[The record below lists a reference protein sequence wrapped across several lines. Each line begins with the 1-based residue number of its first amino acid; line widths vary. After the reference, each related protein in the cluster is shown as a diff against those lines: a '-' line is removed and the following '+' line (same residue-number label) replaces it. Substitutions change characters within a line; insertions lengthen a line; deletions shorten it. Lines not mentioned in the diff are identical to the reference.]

1 MDQRELVSPE
11 LALVDSALAARAR
24 ADLPWRPWEAH
35 AATEIVPLPGPPAPP
50 SRRLVSPA
58 FGVGAVLGVTVLT
71 LSVLPTRDPPT
82 LAAFTRPKPPPLV
95 TPKAPAPQ
103 PPPAQVKPAAKKR
116 VVPPPPPAQKVRAK
130 PAPKREAAPKPAPKP
145 DPVPPPAP
153 PAPPPKRTYAWKP
166 YSGAVYYQVSFV
178 RNGARIFQ
186 TQTRTP
192 RLRLPTRI
200 QLGPGRYSWT
210 VRPAIVADLG
220 IRLADPI
227 VRRAFRVRGD

>member
-1 MDQRELVSPE
+1 MEQQELVSPE
-11 LALVDSALAARAR
+11 LALVDSALAVRAR

-35 AATEIVPLPGPPAPP
+35 AATEIVPLGPPPRN
-50 SRRLVSPA
+50 RRALSPA
-58 FGVGAVLGVTVLT
+58 LGIGGALGLAVLT

-82 LAAFTRPKPPPLV
+82 LAAFRQPKPPPRV
-95 TPKAPAPQ
+95 TRKAPAPQ

-116 VVPPPPPAQKVRAK
+116 VVTPPPFTKTLRAAPVK
-130 PAPKREAAPKPAPKP
+130 KAAPRPKAAPAPKRRPAP
-145 DPVPPPAP
+145 PPP
-153 PAPPPKRTYAWKP
+153 PAPPPKRTYSWKP
-166 YSGAVYYQVSFV
+166 FSGAIYYQVSFV
-178 RNGARIFQ
+178 RNGARIYQ

-192 RLRLPTRI
+192 RVHLPAHVRL
-200 QLGPGRYSWT
+200 GAGRYSWT